1 MIQFTYDSCLLYT
14 LIFSQIDL
22 RVVDMQTDD
31 IFILADQSF
40 VVIEEE
46 ALFIV
51 KIMIKSREKLISNNA
66 LKFNDTRIERLESNE
81 IEIIYFRQETHIQGI
96 QLIKVEFTII
106 TGVRDKIRAML
117 ILRNQYIAQRAR
129 EAYLASICQ
138 SQASFDLSHA
148 AQFIEMTSDDINV
161 LNCRT
166 LLTDERMNC

>member
-1 MIQFTYDSCLLYT
+1 
-14 LIFSQIDL
+14 
-22 RVVDMQTDD
+22 MQTDD

-129 EAYLASICQ
+129 EAYLA
-138 SQASFDLSHA
+138 
-148 AQFIEMTSDDINV
+148 
-161 LNCRT
+161 
-166 LLTDERMNC
+166 

>member
-1 MIQFTYDSCLLYT
+1 MRISLECVLKVIKSLYEVPETDNHWFKTYHDHHTDKLKMIQFTYDSCLLYT

-129 EAYLASICQ
+129 EAYLA
-138 SQASFDLSHA
+138 
-148 AQFIEMTSDDINV
+148 
-161 LNCRT
+161 
-166 LLTDERMNC
+166 